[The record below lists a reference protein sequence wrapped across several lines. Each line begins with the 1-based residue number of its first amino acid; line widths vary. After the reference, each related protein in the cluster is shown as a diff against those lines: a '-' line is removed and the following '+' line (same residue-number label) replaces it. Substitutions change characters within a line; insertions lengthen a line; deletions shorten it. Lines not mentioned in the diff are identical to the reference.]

1 VADPSGTAVSNR
13 LKIAQAKKE
22 AKKKKVTALS
32 NKRAANATTVSNP
45 SVFDGTTLGA
55 FMQSVEAHPLFRYVQ
70 QRFSDLVE
78 RTPNLPLPNA
88 DVTASFRYLFWSL
101 VWLLALAVLS
111 WFSAGLLFIV
121 ASVLCYLWFAT
132 RKQSAALNSIV
143 QPPTLRVPQPSSR
156 D

>member
-1 VADPSGTAVSNR
+1 M
-13 LKIAQAKKE
+13 E
-22 AKKKKVTALS
+22 
-32 NKRAANATTVSNP
+32 
-45 SVFDGTTLGA
+45 
-55 FMQSVEAHPLFRYVQ
+55 SVEAHPLFRYVQ
-70 QRFSDLVE
+70 QRFNDLVE